1 VLQER
6 MPGGRVES
14 VWLRIGVEFF
24 LIFRVLIVYLKGILK
39 SNSKQIFKG
48 NFKKEYLKG
57 K

>member
-1 VLQER
+1 

>member
-6 MPGGRVES
+6 MPGGRLER

-24 LIFRVLIVYLKGILK
+24 LIFRVLIVYLKGLLM

-48 NFKKEYLKG
+48 NFKKEYLKE